1 MRRVARHLLLRLL
14 VMIASASLVFAVGTA
29 SAQSGAVRY
38 DRATLD
44 SMLAP
49 IALYPDALLSHVL
62 MAATYPEEVEDAA
75 NWLRARPGL
84 SGDAAVRTSAD
95 QDWDPSVRSLLAFP
109 MVLETMAGHLR
120 WTGDLGNAFLHQRA
134 EVMDTVQALR
144 RRAYE
149 AGTLRSNEAV
159 QIVVTAAGIV
169 IEQASPET
177 AYVPHYDP
185 RVAYGGWWWPSR
197 PPMHWPRWHG
207 YVDPL
212 PRGHYLTWGPGIHIG
227 SGFFFGGFAW
237 PRHEVRVVH
246 VHSHYYPRHSNSVVV
261 HREARPGVWRHDD
274 RRRRRDRD
282 GDHHDRRDWR
292 HDNDRRGPAATRSVI
307 ESREAR
313 RDDLRDRRG
322 PDRNGDGVPDRAR
335 RTDRNNDGVPDRA
348 RRTDRDND
356 GVPDRARRT
365 DRNNDGVPDRAR
377 RPDRDGDGRPDRN
390 RGAIDRDGSDRR
402 HGTSDVRRNDRSDH
416 REQGRS
422 QRPDRN
428 DARARAPRE
437 APRAAQRV
445 ERGPPP
451 NRNAEPEREF
461 RRPPRARVDP
471 GNRD

>member
-1 MRRVARHLLLRLL
+1 LLLRLL
-14 VMIASASLVFAVGTA
+14 VIIASASLAFAAGTA
-29 SAQSGAVRY
+29 AAQTSAVRY
-38 DRATLD
+38 DRAALD

-120 WTGDLGNAFLHQRA
+120 WTGDLGNAFLYQRG

-159 QIVVTAAGIV
+159 QVFVTTGGIV
-169 IEQASPET
+169 IEQASAET
-177 AYVPHYDP
+177 VYIPYYDP

-197 PPMHWPRWHG
+197 PPMYWPRWHG

-212 PRGHYLTWGPGIHIG
+212 PRGHYLAWGPGIHIG
-227 SGFFFGGFAW
+227 SGFFFGGFVW
-237 PRHEVRVVH
+237 PRHEVRVVR
-246 VHSHYYPRHSNSVVV
+246 VPAHYYPRRVVV
-261 HREARPGVWRHDD
+261 ERHDVHGRRDPVVIHREVRPGVWRHDD
-274 RRRRRDRD
+274 SRRRGDHDRGDWRRDD
-282 GDHHDRRDWR
+282 DRR
-292 HDNDRRGPAATRSVI
+292 PAASRSVI
-307 ESREAR
+307 ESRATR

-322 PDRNGDGVPDRAR
+322 PDRDGDGVPDRSR
-335 RTDRNNDGVPDRA
+335 RI
-348 RRTDRDND
+348 DRDND
-356 GVPDRARRT
+356 GVPDHARR
-365 DRNNDGVPDRAR
+365 A
-377 RPDRDGDGRPDRN
+377 DRDGDGRPDWN
-390 RGAIDRDGSDRR
+390 RGAVERNHGGSDRR
-402 HGTSDVRRNDRSDH
+402 PGASDMQRNDRPEH
-416 REQGRS
+416 REQWRT
-422 QRPDRN
+422 QRPDRD
-428 DARARAPRE
+428 DAPASRE

-451 NRNAEPEREF
+451 SRNTESEREF

-471 GNRD
+471 SNRD